1 MKNNIIQ
8 FLLVLL
14 VSSTSLYAIEPGSAE
29 EKAKGKK
36 WIPTPVEG
44 MPNALIIG
52 DSISIGYTLQVRE
65 LLKGKVNVYR
75 PILDGTDQP
84 WNCGHTSSINGG
96 LDRMLKGPK
105 WDVIHF
111 NTGLHD
117 LKRINRKPGERSD
130 DPTVPTVIP
139 LENYRQGLEQ
149 IVTRLK
155 ATGAKVIFATT
166 TAYVDG
172 VYPCRIPED
181 AVKYNEVA
189 LEVMKKHGVMVNDLY
204 SASLPKLNEWQ
215 QKKNVHFNELGKQK
229 LAELVAES
237 ISSTCNVQ

>member
-8 FLLVLL
+8 LMLVLL
-14 VSSTSLYAIEPGSAE
+14 VSSTSLFAVEPGSAE

-44 MPNALIIG
+44 IPNALIIG

-65 LLKGKVNVYR
+65 LLKGKVNIYR
-75 PILDGTDQP
+75 PIQDGTDQP

-96 LDRMLKGPK
+96 LERMLKGPK

-117 LKRINRKPGERSD
+117 LKRISRNKGARSD
-130 DPTVPTVIP
+130 EPTIPAVIS
-139 LENYRQGLEQ
+139 LENYRQGLEK
-149 IVTRLK
+149 IVISLK

-166 TAYVDG
+166 TPYVQG

-181 AVKYNEVA
+181 AVKYNKVA
-189 LEVMKKHGVMVNDLY
+189 VEVMKKHDVIVNDLY
-204 SASLPKLNEWQ
+204 GSSLPKLNEWQ

-229 LAELVAES
+229 LAELVAKS
-237 ISSTCNVQ
+237 ISSNL

>member
-1 MKNNIIQ
+1 MKNNLIKL
-8 FLLVLL
+8 FLTLL
-14 VSSTSLYAIEPGSAE
+14 LTSTTLIAVEPGSAE

-36 WIPTPVEG
+36 WIPTPIEG
-44 MPNALIIG
+44 KPNALIIG

-65 LLKGKVNVYR
+65 LLEGQVNLYR
-75 PILDGTDQP
+75 PILEGTDQP
-84 WNCGHTSSINGG
+84 WNCGHTSSINAG

-117 LKRINRKPGERSD
+117 LKRINRKKGARSD
-130 DPTVPTVIP
+130 DPSVPVVIS
-139 LENYRQGLEQ
+139 LEKYRAGLEQ
-149 IVTRLK
+149 LVLRLK

-166 TAYVDG
+166 TPYVEG

-189 LEVMKKHGVMVNDLY
+189 LEVMKKHGVSINDLY
-204 SASLPKLNEWQ
+204 SECLPNLTTWQ
-215 QKKNVHFNELGKQK
+215 QAKNVHFNELGKQK
-229 LAELVAES
+229 LAELVAKS
-237 ISSTCNVQ
+237 ISSEL

>member
-1 MKNNIIQ
+1 MKNNIIK
-8 FLLVLL
+8 LLLTL
-14 VSSTSLYAIEPGSAE
+14 SLTCSALFAVEPGSAE

-36 WIPTPVEG
+36 WIPTPIEG
-44 MPNALIIG
+44 KANALIIG
-52 DSISIGYTLQVRE
+52 DSISIGYTLQVRD
-65 LLKGKVNVYR
+65 LLEGKVNVYR
-75 PILDGTDQP
+75 PILEGTDQP

-117 LKRINRKPGERSD
+117 LKRINRKKGARSD
-130 DPTVPTVIP
+130 DPSVPVVIS
-139 LENYRQGLEQ
+139 LEQYREGLEK
-149 IVTRLK
+149 IVIRLK

-166 TAYVDG
+166 TPYVEG

-181 AVKYNEVA
+181 AVKYNQVA
-189 LEVMKKHGVMVNDLY
+189 IEVMKKHDVAINDLY
-204 SASLPKLNEWQ
+204 SASLPKLKEWQ
-215 QKKNVHFNELGKQK
+215 QNKNVHFNEVGKQK

-237 ISSTCNVQ
+237 IKNNL